1 MTESFATS
9 QRGDLGYRDFHKQIV
24 EKWHALPE
32 NKRAVYNEAYKSELE
47 GYKRDL
53 AKWELKMIRLG
64 NQDLVRQEALIEQS
78 LDVTRKPKSR
88 KTKTD
93 WSDGWCSDSSDDAKS
108 TEINSLSSIQEIKNS
123 SPPKLPQADEGNF
136 QIKPDDLKQEVNL
149 KLSSSDLAPDTTGD
163 QSKPLPS
170 KPEQVPSS
178 TAVNPQ
184 ASNSKES
191 VIHKLKDFF
200 KF

>member
-1 MTESFATS
+1 MS
-9 QRGDLGYRDFHKQIV
+9 YRDFHKKIV

-32 NKRAVYNEAYKSELE
+32 AKRTAYHEAYKGDLE

-78 LDVTRKPKSR
+78 LDVARKPKSR
-88 KTKTD
+88 KAKSD
-93 WSDGWCSDSSDDAKS
+93 WSVGWCPGSPDDTTQTK
-108 TEINSLSSIQEIKNS
+108 INSLSSIQEIENR
-123 SPPKLPQADEGNF
+123 SPPKKPQADEGNF
-136 QIKPDDLKQEVNL
+136 QIKPEDLKQEVNL
-149 KLSSSDLAPDTTGD
+149 KLSSSELAPDTTGD

-170 KPEQVPSS
+170 KPEPVPSP
-178 TAVNPQ
+178 TANV
-184 ASNSKES
+184 NSKES
-191 VIHKLKDFF
+191 VVNKLKDFF